1 MRRARRS
8 DGQRARAGSDEPIEL
23 GEAIESSDALRLRMV
38 MWLAR
43 SHGRT
48 ARARP
53 AAPAPMTPAP
63 EVELPPTARRRRRP
77 RS

>member
-1 MRRARRS
+1 MSGGRRRTIGRRPREG
-8 DGQRARAGSDEPIEL
+8 DDPHQL
-23 GEAIESSDALRLRMV
+23 GEAIQSSDALRLRLV

-48 ARARP
+48 ARAR
-53 AAPAPMTPAP
+53 AVAPPPAP
-63 EVELPPTARRRRRP
+63 EAEVPPTVRRRRRP

>member
-1 MRRARRS
+1 MSGGRRRRTI
-8 DGQRARAGSDEPIEL
+8 GRRPRAGDDPHEL
-23 GEAIESSDALRLRMV
+23 GEAIESSDALRLRLV

-48 ARARP
+48 ARAR
-53 AAPAPMTPAP
+53 AVAPPAP
-63 EVELPPTARRRRRP
+63 EAEVPPTVRRRRRP